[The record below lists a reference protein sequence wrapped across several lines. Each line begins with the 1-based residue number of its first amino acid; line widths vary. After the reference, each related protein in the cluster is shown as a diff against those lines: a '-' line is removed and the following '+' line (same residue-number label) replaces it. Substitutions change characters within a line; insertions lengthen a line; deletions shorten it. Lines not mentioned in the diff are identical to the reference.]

1 MSEALTKAYSDKSAD
16 YFCGVRRDIV
26 DDLPAG
32 RKLTVL
38 EIGCGSGDT
47 LSFAKS
53 QGKAARVIGIELDPQ
68 SAAKARNAVDEVF
81 EGNVENM
88 ELPFTSNSIDVAIM
102 SEVLEH
108 LVDPWRFLR
117 TLSPL
122 LTKGGLLYA
131 SSPNVAHISILRMLL
146 RNRWDYAN
154 RGHLDWTHLRWFTP
168 ATYREMIESA
178 GFRIIWMRPIAPMTA
193 KQTLTNALTL
203 NRFRHLFMSQIFVK
217 AERAV

>member
-1 MSEALTKAYSDKSAD
+1 MSEVLTKAYSDKSAD
-16 YFCGVRRDIV
+16 YFGGVRRDIV

-32 RKLTVL
+32 RALTVL
-38 EIGCGSGDT
+38 EIGCGSGAT

-68 SAAKARNAVDEVF
+68 SAATARNNVDEVL
-81 EGNVENM
+81 EGNVEAM
-88 ELPFTSNSIDVAIM
+88 ELPFVQGSIDVAIM

-108 LVDPWRFLR
+108 LVDPWRFLKK
-117 TLSPL
+117 LNPL
-122 LTKGGLLYA
+122 ITKGGLLYA

-146 RNRWDYAN
+146 RNRWDYTD

-168 ATYREMIESA
+168 ATYCEMIKSA
-178 GFRIIWMRPIAPMTA
+178 GFKVIWIRPIAPMTT

-217 AERAV
+217 AERVA

>member
-1 MSEALTKAYSDKSAD
+1 MSEVLTKAYSGKSAD

-32 RKLTVL
+32 RPLTVL
-38 EIGCGSGDT
+38 EIGCGSGAT

-68 SAAKARNAVDEVF
+68 SAATARNNVDEVL
-81 EGNVENM
+81 EGNVEAM
-88 ELPFTSNSIDVAIM
+88 ELPFAQSSIDVAIM

-108 LVDPWRFLR
+108 LVDPWRFLKK
-117 TLSPL
+117 LHPL
-122 LTKGGLLYA
+122 ITKGGLLYA

-146 RNRWDYAN
+146 RNRWDYTDC
-154 RGHLDWTHLRWFTP
+154 GHLDWTHLRWFTP
-168 ATYREMIESA
+168 ATYREMIELA
-178 GFRIIWMRPIAPMTA
+178 GFKVIWIRPIAPMTT

-217 AERAV
+217 AERVA